1 MGQSARLE
9 NARNFSGILNE
20 FRAYCGEIGDI
31 FIAPRHFKISSAED
45 TGERS
50 RVDDAQG
57 FSQRRVI
64 KRGAWAGEVGQTQF
78 MPSSLILNSRSISTA
93 AAAAILFIACPTL
106 WPRPLI
112 SSRAMAGNVAAPGR
126 QVRPISPSS
135 RNGTRPTCMRGQSPT
150 LRRGSP
156 AASK

>member
-78 MPSSLILNSRSISTA
+78 MPSSLILNSWSISTA
-93 AAAAILFIACPTL
+93 AARRDLVHSVPDVLASTANSLQSYGWQRGGAWTPGSANFAVNKEWNKADVYARTIAYFATRL
-106 WPRPLI
+106 
-112 SSRAMAGNVAAPGR
+112 AGGE
-126 QVRPISPSS
+126 
-135 RNGTRPTCMRGQSPT
+135 
-150 LRRGSP
+150 
-156 AASK
+156 